1 MRTIRPGQRNIL
13 IIDDEKRVTQSLQAL
28 LTEEGFSASATYSG
42 VEGLAWAKLN
52 RPDAVICDI
61 LMPDIPGTEVAIS
74 IRRFLPQCR
83 TLLMSA
89 YFSTADMREYP
100 WRQVLPF
107 EVIAKPIDFQLLLN
121 WLNNDLT

>member
-1 MRTIRPGQRNIL
+1 MRTIRPGQRKIL
-13 IIDDEKRVTQSLQAL
+13 IIDDEKQVAQSLQTL
-28 LTEEGFSASATYSG
+28 LAEEGLNASATYSG

-61 LMPDIPGTEVAIS
+61 LMPDIPGTEVAIFL
-74 IRRFLPQCR
+74 RRVLPQCR
-83 TLLMSA
+83 ILLMSA

-107 EVIAKPIDFQLLLN
+107 EVIAKPIDFRLLLN